1 VVLDCAELPIEKS
14 KCLRC
19 RILTYSNYKGRH
31 TAKFDVRIAP
41 SGLITNISKVYGGRA
56 SDKFIVNHSG
66 ILRKLNFR
74 DAVMVDKGYKIEK
87 ECLEVNVSLPF
98 LS

>member
-1 VVLDCAELPIEKS
+1 MLDSAELPIEKS

-31 TAKFDVRIAP
+31 TGKFDVRIAP
-41 SGLITNISKVYGGRA
+41 SGLITNISKAYGGRA

-66 ILRKLNFR
+66 ILQKLDFR
-74 DAVMVDKGYKIEK
+74 HSVMVDRGYKIEK
-87 ECLEVNVSLPF
+87 ECLVVNITF
-98 LS
+98 LFGS